1 MHEPLLSSLRKSSR
15 PECLENNNMSNEC
28 HPHEKLKLVIIQ
40 YQHSLRG
47 LRFNG
52 SKKSLFGFLAKLLA
66 WRSVYKL
73 TESSLLSLN
82 IFRSAGK
89 SMWEGHD

>member
-52 SKKSLFGFLAKLLA
+52 SKKSLFGFLAKLL
-66 WRSVYKL
+66 V
-73 TESSLLSLN
+73 EVSL
-82 IFRSAGK
+82 
-89 SMWEGHD
+89 